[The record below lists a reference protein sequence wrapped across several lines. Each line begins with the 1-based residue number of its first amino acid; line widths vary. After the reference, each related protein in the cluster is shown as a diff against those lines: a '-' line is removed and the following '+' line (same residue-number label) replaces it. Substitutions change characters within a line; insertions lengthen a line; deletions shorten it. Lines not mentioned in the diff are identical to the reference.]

1 MQESLLS
8 YIASNFIKEYENV
21 ANSSIAYL
29 LNKYVSAR
37 TALKVRL
44 DINNIPSYY
53 ETELSTKS
61 NGRLD
66 IAGKNATGDIS
77 LIIEGKFWAN
87 LTDNQPVNYLKELD
101 DKGKLLFLAPDRRIQ
116 SLKIEIDK
124 RTINKDPRINYLSW
138 NEFLNLIEQENNKN
152 YDTNLASDLSQL
164 KDLCQKMDEEG
175 MPPLSQSDLDPM
187 NGRIAYQFA
196 DLIND
201 CNRLIR
207 QWDESNFKGLKTT
220 SFKDGYGFY
229 FKAFGFGCQ
238 LSFSSYDWFTKDSHT
253 PFWLYLWDEEFEE
266 DKKIYHFLNIFDT
279 ENSYNDYA
287 SYGILLQTGM
297 DKNQIVNH
305 IQQTVREILIYLNKN
320 IQKS

>member
-8 YIASNFIKEYENV
+8 HIASNFIKEYENV

-29 LNKYVSAR
+29 LNKYLSAR
-37 TALKVRL
+37 TVLKSRL
-44 DINNIPSYY
+44 NTNDIPSHY

-66 IAGKNATGDIS
+66 IVGKDANGNVS

-101 DKGKLLFLAPDRRIQ
+101 ENGKLLFLAPDRRLS
-116 SLKIEIDK
+116 SLKIEINK
-124 RTINKDPRINYLSW
+124 RTNDERVSYLSW
-138 NEFLNLIEQENNKN
+138 NELLILIEQENNKN
-152 YDTNLASDLSQL
+152 YDANLASDLTQL
-164 KDLCQKMDEEG
+164 KELCQKMDEEG
-175 MPPLSQSDLDPM
+175 MPPISQSDLDPM
-187 NGRIAYQFA
+187 NGKIAYQFA
-196 DLIND
+196 DLIDD
-201 CNRLIR
+201 CNRLFR
-207 QWDESNFKGLKTT
+207 NLPDYNFERLKTT
-220 SFKDGYGFY
+220 SSKDGYGFY

-238 LSFSSYDWFTKDSHT
+238 LCFSSYDWFAKDSHT
-253 PFWLYLWDEEFEE
+253 PYWLYLWDEAFEE

-305 IQQTVREILIYLNKN
+305 IEQTVREVLIYLNEN